1 MKTKSDTVKNVCKV
15 VMLPVF
21 VYLLFF
27 ICSGGAFGKPGES
40 YYEPEANA
48 GPYANFIRNVFEHVV

>member
-27 ICSGGAFGKPGES
+27 ICSGGAFGKPAS
-40 YYEPEANA
+40 LIMNLKQTLA
-48 GPYANFIRNVFEHVV
+48 YANFIRNVFEHVV

>member
-21 VYLLFF
+21 VYLL
-27 ICSGGAFGKPGES
+27 S

>member
-21 VYLLFF
+21 VYLLFC
-27 ICSGGAFGKPGES
+27 IWKTGES